1 MVKCSI
7 NRNDGTSERFQD
19 RMVRG
24 EKSCAMNQERVV
36 AIIDDDDALRKA
48 LVRLVENACD
58 EVHAFASARDFIES
72 NNFGRVL
79 CVVSD
84 LRMPDLDGLQLQQIV
99 AQRLPWTSV
108 VFITGYGDIPSSVTA
123 MKAGAVD
130 FFEKPINSALLL
142 EAVCRALGRSQV
154 LRAAATES
162 RSLRDR
168 YDRLTARERQVMA
181 LVTAGLL
188 NKQIAAEL
196 GAAEGTIKQHRGRVM
211 VKMKADS
218 LADLTLMADRLG
230 VRLSGMDFWKA
241 KGRTHEMH

>member
-1 MVKCSI
+1 
-7 NRNDGTSERFQD
+7 
-19 RMVRG
+19 
-24 EKSCAMNQERVV
+24 MNQEKVV
-36 AIIDDDDALRKA
+36 AAIIDDDEGLRKA

-72 NNFGRVL
+72 NSFGKVS

-84 LRMPDLDGLQLQQIV
+84 LRMPDLDGLQLQQII
-99 AQRLPWTSV
+99 AHRLPWTSV

-142 EAVCRALGRSQV
+142 DAVCRAVARSQA
-154 LRAAATES
+154 LRAVGTED

-168 YDRLTARERQVMA
+168 YDKLTPRERQVMA
-181 LVTAGLL
+181 LVTTGLL
-188 NKQIAAEL
+188 NKQIGAEL

-211 VKMKADS
+211 AKMRADS

-241 KGRTHEMH
+241 KGHTHEMH